1 MAHNHEDI
9 RSKRIAG
16 IGLNRVNNTF
26 TGPKMSS
33 WTLNG
38 AFNRCGAEAARV
50 AHNHEVIRSKRI
62 AGIYHTS
69 HRCIKA
75 LEHLSNRGGAA
86 EARGADNPEVMGSI
100 PISGII
106 HWIVYRTFPSIAT

>member
-1 MAHNHEDI
+1 MAQ
-9 RSKRIAG
+9 R
-16 IGLNRVNNTF
+16 L
-26 TGPKMSS
+26 
-33 WTLNG
+33 
-38 AFNRCGAEAARV
+38 ARV

-75 LEHLSNRGGAA
+75 LEQISNRGGAA